1 MENITN
7 NIKILGY
14 TGEIDDVSKTLKE
27 IDKIKNQCCDV
38 GVIQLLNARAIGG
51 RRHVL
56 HGTIEAI
63 KAFQRNENLANDLG
77 IELCLR
83 ISAQRQ
89 ISKALN
95 VLGLHTGEMDIC
107 IVLIDC
113 PDYFEDELNNI
124 FTPDDEVFKPD
135 IEYLSKI
142 YNISDKQNN
151 SMYIEDSLI
160 DKTTSL
166 IVDV

>member
-14 TGEIDDVSKTLKE
+14 TGEISDVSKTLKN
-27 IDKIKNQCCDV
+27 IDNIKDQCCDI
-38 GVIQLLNARAIGG
+38 GVIQLLNAHAIGG
-51 RRHVL
+51 KRHVL

-63 KAFQRNENLANDLG
+63 KAFQRGENLANDLG

-89 ISKALN
+89 ISKALEI
-95 VLGLHTGEMDIC
+95 LGLHTGKMDIC
-107 IVLIDC
+107 VVMIDC
-113 PDYFEDELNNI
+113 PDYFEDELNNM
-124 FTPDDEVFKPD
+124 FTLNDSVFEPD
-135 IEYLSKI
+135 IKYLSKI
-142 YNISDKQNN
+142 YNISDKQNK